1 LFLYHIMSL
10 TCICGYTSA
19 KPNTVR
25 RHQKV
30 CKKHLVKEALN
41 TSESGNT
48 QQERHIAALEARI
61 EEKDARINAME
72 SQIKELIQVAKRPR
86 SVNNTTTNN
95 RYVVEQH
102 INVFG
107 QESLE
112 HITPEQIQLLLA
124 DPESAV
130 AKLVKLKHRKEPRN
144 ANVRCPNMNRAIYQV
159 VVKDGEEKEWE
170 SRAKGEV
177 LEKLYDD
184 NSCMLEAEAD
194 EEEHTPFLSHQ
205 DKVKASIGGE
215 DGGRCYK
222 EQLDKIHHI
231 IVQ

>member
-1 LFLYHIMSL
+1 MSL

>member
-1 LFLYHIMSL
+1 MPSWSNHKKACKMIQAEQLVGERERISSL
-10 TCICGYTSA
+10 EKQLSVKDEQLAA
-19 KPNTVR
+19 KDR
-25 RHQKV
+25 Q
-30 CKKHLVKEALN
+30 LAEQA
-41 TSESGNT
+41 
-48 QQERHIAALEARI
+48 
-61 EEKDARINAME
+61 EE
-72 SQIKELIQVAKRPR
+72 IKMLIKRPR
-86 SVNNTTTNN
+86 TVNNTTNN

-112 HITPEQIQLLLA
+112 HITPEQIQMLLA

-130 AKLVKLKHRKEPRN
+130 ARLVKLKHRKEPRN

-170 SRAKGEV
+170 SRSKGEV

-205 DKVKASIGGE
+205 DKVKASAAANAA

-222 EQLDKIHHI
+222 EQLDKIHHM

>member
-1 LFLYHIMSL
+1 MFLYHIMSL

>member
-1 LFLYHIMSL
+1 MIQAEQLVGERERISSL
-10 TCICGYTSA
+10 EKQLSVKDEQLAA
-19 KPNTVR
+19 KDRQLAEQAEEIKMLIKSPRTV
-25 RHQKV
+25 
-30 CKKHLVKEALN
+30 
-41 TSESGNT
+41 
-48 QQERHIAALEARI
+48 
-61 EEKDARINAME
+61 
-72 SQIKELIQVAKRPR
+72 
-86 SVNNTTTNN
+86 NTTNNN

-112 HITPEQIQLLLA
+112 HITHDQIQMLLA

-130 AKLVKLKHRKEPRN
+130 ARLVKLKHRKEPRN
-144 ANVRCPNMNRAIYQV
+144 SNVRCPNINRAIYQV

-170 SRAKGEV
+170 SRSKGEV

-205 DKVKASIGGE
+205 DRVKASAAANAA

-222 EQLDKIHHI
+222 EQLDKIHHMI
-231 IVQ
+231 IT

>member
-1 LFLYHIMSL
+1 MSL

-30 CKKHLVKEALN
+30 CKKHLVQEALN

-130 AKLVKLKHRKEPRN
+130 ARLVKLKHRKEPRN
-144 ANVRCPNMNRAIYQV
+144 SNVRCPNINRAIYQV
-159 VVKDGEEKEWE
+159 VVNDGEEKEWE
-170 SRAKGEV
+170 SRSKGEV

-194 EEEHTPFLSHQ
+194 EAEHTPFLSHQ
-205 DKVKASIGGE
+205 DKVKASAAANAA

-222 EQLDKIHHI
+222 EQLDKIHHM

>member
-1 LFLYHIMSL
+1 MPSWSNHKKSCKMIQAEQLVGERERISSL
-10 TCICGYTSA
+10 EKQLS
-19 KPNTVR
+19 
-25 RHQKV
+25 
-30 CKKHLVKEALN
+30 VKDEQLAVKDRQLA
-41 TSESGNT
+41 E
-48 QQERHIAALEARI
+48 QA
-61 EEKDARINAME
+61 EE
-72 SQIKELIQVAKRPR
+72 IKMLIKRPR
-86 SVNNTTTNN
+86 TVNNTTNN

-112 HITPEQIQLLLA
+112 HITPEQIQMLLA

-130 AKLVKLKHRKEPRN
+130 ARLVKLKHRKEPRN
-144 ANVRCPNMNRAIYQV
+144 SNVRCTNMNRAIYQV

-194 EEEHTPFLSHQ
+194 ETEHTPFLSHQ
-205 DKVKASIGGE
+205 DKVKASAAANAA

-222 EQLDKIHHI
+222 EQLDKIHHM

>member
-1 LFLYHIMSL
+1 MIQAEQLVGERERIASL
-10 TCICGYTSA
+10 
-19 KPNTVR
+19 
-25 RHQKV
+25 
-30 CKKHLVKEALN
+30 
-41 TSESGNT
+41 
-48 QQERHIAALEARI
+48 
-61 EEKDARINAME
+61 EKDKNDLKEQLSVKDQQLAAKDRQLAE
-72 SQIKELIQVAKRPR
+72 QAEEIKMLIKRPR
-86 SVNNTTTNN
+86 TVNNTTNN

-112 HITPEQIQLLLA
+112 HITPEQIQMLLA

-130 AKLVKLKHRKEPRN
+130 ARLVKLKHRKEPRN
-144 ANVRCPNMNRAIYQV
+144 ANVRCPNVNRAIYQV
-159 VVKDGEEKEWE
+159 VVREGEEKEWE
-170 SRAKGEV
+170 SRSKGEV

-194 EEEHTPFLSHQ
+194 EEEHTSFLSHQ
-205 DKVKASIGGE
+205 DKVKASAAANSA

-222 EQLDKIHHI
+222 EQLDKIHHM